1 MSMKFLGKKF
11 LRLMTVVLVVTA
23 LTFLMVNFLPGDVAY
38 EIAGTEAAL
47 EDVKAI
53 QEELGLNKN
62 IFLRYVDWLGRTAT
76 GDFGKSFRTHRP
88 VLQEILSRLP
98 VTIELLILS
107 QILALALAIP
117 SGIISGYKAQTG
129 IDRSLSSTAFAMIS
143 IPIFVLA
150 LVLIFVFTLK
160 LKWLPAT
167 GYTPISDG
175 LWLNLRGF
183 ILPALSIALVEW
195 VPLMRVLR
203 SDMIATLKEDFILM
217 ARSKGLPVS
226 HVLFRHALRPSSF
239 TLITI
244 LGIQIGHLIGGAL
257 IIEIIFALPGIGRL
271 FVSSIFARDFYMVQG
286 CVLFIAVAYVIINFL
301 VDVFYSVL
309 DPRIRLEEQNG

>member
-1 MSMKFLGKKF
+1 MKFLGKKF
-11 LRLMTVVLVVTA
+11 LRLIAVVLAVTA

-38 EIAGTEAAL
+38 EIAGPNAAL

-62 IFLRYVDWLGRTAT
+62 IFLRYVNWLGCLVS
-76 GDFGKSFRTHRP
+76 GDLGTSFRTHRP
-88 VLQEILSRLP
+88 VLDEILSRLP

-129 IDRSLSSTAFAMIS
+129 VDKALSSTAFAMIS

-150 LVLIFVFTLK
+150 LVLIFVFALK

-257 IIEIIFALPGIGRL
+257 IVEIIFALPGIGRL
-271 FVSSIFARDFYMVQG
+271 FISSIFARDFYMVQG

>member
-1 MSMKFLGKKF
+1 MKFLGKKF
-11 LRLMTVVLVVTA
+11 LRLIAVVLAVTA

-38 EIAGTEAAL
+38 EIAGPDAAL

-62 IFLRYVDWLGRTAT
+62 IFLRYVNWLGCVVS
-76 GDFGKSFRTHRP
+76 GDLGTSFRTHRP

-107 QILALALAIP
+107 QILALALASP

-129 IDRSLSSTAFAMIS
+129 VDKALSSTAFAMIS

-150 LVLIFVFTLK
+150 LVLIFVFALK

-195 VPLMRVLR
+195 IPLMRVLR

-257 IIEIIFALPGIGRL
+257 IVEIIFALPGIGRL

-286 CVLFIAVAYVIINFL
+286 CVLFIAVAYVIINFV
-301 VDVFYSVL
+301 VDVLYSVL

>member
-1 MSMKFLGKKF
+1 MKFLGKKF
-11 LRLMTVVLVVTA
+11 LRLIIVILVVTA
-23 LTFLMVNFLPGDVAY
+23 LTFLMVNILPGDVAY
-38 EIAGTEAAL
+38 EIAGPDAAL
-47 EDVKAI
+47 EDVKEI
-53 QEELGLNKN
+53 QEELGLTKN
-62 IFLRYVDWLGRTAT
+62 IFLRYAGWLGRAVT
-76 GDFGKSFRTHRP
+76 GDFGTSFRTHRP
-88 VLQEILSRLP
+88 VFQEIFSRLP

-129 IDRSLSSTAFAMIS
+129 IDRTLSSAAFAMIS
-143 IPIFVLA
+143 IPVFVLA
-150 LVLIFVFTLK
+150 LVLIFVFALK

-167 GYTPISDG
+167 GYTPISNG
-175 LWLNLRGF
+175 IWLNLRGF
-183 ILPALSIALVEW
+183 LLPASSIALVEW

-203 SDMIATLKEDFILM
+203 SDMIATLKEDYILM

-244 LGIQIGHLIGGAL
+244 LGIQIGHLIGGSL

-271 FVSSIFARDFYMVQG
+271 FISSIFARDFYMVQG
-286 CVLFIAVAYVIINFL
+286 CVLFIAVAYVVINFV

-309 DPRIRLEEQNG
+309 DPRIHLGKQNG

>member
-1 MSMKFLGKKF
+1 MKFIGKKF
-11 LRLMTVVLVVTA
+11 LRLIAVVLVVTA
-23 LTFLMVNFLPGDVAY
+23 FTFLMVSILPGDVAY
-38 EIAGTEAAL
+38 EIAGPDAAL
-47 EDVKAI
+47 EDVKSI

-62 IFLRYVDWLGRTAT
+62 IFLRYVNWLGSAVS
-76 GDFGKSFRTHRP
+76 GDLGKSFRTHRP
-88 VLQEILSRLP
+88 VLGEIVSRLP
-98 VTIELLILS
+98 VSIELLILA
-107 QILALALAIP
+107 QVLALALAIP
-117 SGIISGYKAQTG
+117 SGIISGYKAKTG

-143 IPIFVLA
+143 IPVFVLA
-150 LVLIFVFTLK
+150 LVLIFVFALK

-167 GYTPISDG
+167 GYTPIFDG
-175 LWLNLRGF
+175 FWLNLRGF

-203 SDMIATLKEDFILM
+203 SDIIATLKEDFILM

-226 HVLFRHALRPSSF
+226 HVLFRHALKPSSF

-257 IIEIIFALPGIGRL
+257 IVEIIFALPGIGRL
-271 FVSSIFARDFYMVQG
+271 FISSIFARDFYMVQG

-309 DPRIRLEEQNG
+309 DPRIRLEE

>member
-1 MSMKFLGKKF
+1 MTIRYLGKKL
-11 LRLMTVVLVVTA
+11 LRLIAVVLAVTA
-23 LTFLMVNFLPGDVAY
+23 LTFLMVNLLPGNIAY
-38 EIAGTEAAL
+38 EIAGYEAAQ
-47 EDVKAI
+47 EDIKAI
-53 QEELGLNKN
+53 QEELGLNNN
-62 IFLRYVDWLGRTAT
+62 ILIRYVSWLAHVAS
-76 GDFGKSFRTHRP
+76 GDFGKSMRTHKP
-88 VLQEILSRLP
+88 ILKEIVSRLP

-107 QILALALAIP
+107 QVFALILAIP
-117 SGIISGYKAQTG
+117 AGIISAYKTQTG
-129 IDRSLSSTAFAMIS
+129 VDKALSSTAFAMIS
-143 IPIFVLA
+143 IPVFVLA
-150 LVLIFVFTLK
+150 LVLIFLFALK

-183 ILPALSIALVEW
+183 TLPSLSIALIEW

-217 ARSKGLPVS
+217 ARAKGLPATS
-226 HVLFRHALRPSSF
+226 ILFRHALRPSSF

-257 IIEIIFALPGIGRL
+257 IVEIIFALPGMGRL

-301 VDVFYSVL
+301 VDILYSVL
-309 DPRIRLEEQNG
+309 DPRIRLEG